1 MNKQDKGAGA
11 AARGT
16 NLPER
21 LAEVVLDILLHRAP
35 AVGLAVMLQHERR
48 LGLCVRSCSILRALA
63 SPWFTF
69 TPRKVLKAGERAEGV
84 RAAEEAVQEAAG
96 RGKGV

>member
-1 MNKQDKGAGA
+1 MNGDLVSVSG
-11 AARGT
+11 
-16 NLPER
+16 
-21 LAEVVLDILLHRAP
+21 RAP
-35 AVGLAVMLQHERR
+35 FF
-48 LGLCVRSCSILRALA
+48 ALA

>member
-1 MNKQDKGAGA
+1 MSLPSCFNMNGDLVSVSG
-11 AARGT
+11 
-16 NLPER
+16 
-21 LAEVVLDILLHRAP
+21 RAP
-35 AVGLAVMLQHERR
+35 FF
-48 LGLCVRSCSILRALA
+48 ALA